1 MPARQP
7 ELEVVPSYNA
17 VLLAPDTPLK
27 REVVALA
34 EQLMA
39 APMALLSAAVE
50 TCARSIQRFHIY
62 LDGVMHKPPL
72 SADAE
77 KPAQRDP
84 DMVSFSQGQR
94 ALAQAEK
101 LSRDMLRL
109 REQCYRQARET
120 VFLRTHRRVGPRF
133 WPTQAFD
140 AGLAPDPTE
149 DGLELLPKRMPTAAP
164 GAGEPEAQAAPGISE
179 PESQAAP
186 GVSQP
191 ASAAPDPA
199 QLPLTNHYLKFGQ
212 EQMARAGVSKAR
224 QVALIR
230 RARKEGWMVKRFY
243 QETAALVIEAE
254 TAAAQAQQTAA

>member
-1 MPARQP
+1 MPARKP

-39 APMALLSAAVE
+39 APMALLAAAVE

-62 LDGVMHKPPL
+62 LDGVMHRPPL
-72 SADAE
+72 PADAE
-77 KPAQRDP
+77 KPARRDP

-101 LSRDMLRL
+101 LSRDIQRL
-109 REQCYRQARET
+109 REQCFRQARET

-149 DGLELLPKRMPTAAP
+149 DGLELSPMREADGAQEPPAPT
-164 GAGEPEAQAAPGISE
+164 GASE
-179 PESQAAP
+179 PQAEEAP
-186 GVSQP
+186 GVSAP
-191 ASAAPDPA
+191 VAAAPDPA
-199 QLPLTNHYLKFGQ
+199 QMPLTNHYLKFGQ
-212 EQMARAGVSKAR
+212 DQMARAGVSKAR

-230 RARKEGWMVKRFY
+230 RARKEGWKVKRFY
-243 QETAALVIEAE
+243 QETAALVVEAE
-254 TAAAQAQQTAA
+254 TAAARAQQPAA